1 MQEVIFSK
9 AKMVWQDGK
18 DFTLEVTVNLQNDHV
33 YAKGK
38 KTDIPDENLLSSTWR
53 CPKKS

>member
-1 MQEVIFSK
+1 
-9 AKMVWQDGK
+9 MVWQDGK

-38 KTDIPDENLLSSTWR
+38 KTDIPDENLLSST
-53 CPKKS
+53 